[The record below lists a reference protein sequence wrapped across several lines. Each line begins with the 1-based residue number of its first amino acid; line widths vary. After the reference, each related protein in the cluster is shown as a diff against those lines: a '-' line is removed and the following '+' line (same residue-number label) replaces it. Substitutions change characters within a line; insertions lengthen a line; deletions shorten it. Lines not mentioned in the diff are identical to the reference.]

1 MITLGKDQGGYL
13 GQLLGGAV
21 GVAIG
26 ATGSLLLG
34 VLLMLVG
41 SLLLSG
47 ASLGAILR
55 RSGRSLHR
63 RRAAGRGHGLA
74 TVAATVTRP

>member
-13 GQLLGGAV
+13 GQLLGGRGGRRDRRHGLAP
-21 GVAIG
+21 AR
-26 ATGSLLLG
+26 L
-34 VLLMLVG
+34 LLMLVG

-55 RSGRSLHR
+55 RSGRAATSRAR
-63 RRAAGRGHGLA
+63 RRGAAGR
-74 TVAATVTRP
+74 